1 VTPPQGDRRREATD
15 AGDQR
20 EYLNIDSQAVAMTAP
35 NRNALWAGALVDELV
50 AAGVDSVV
58 VSPGSRSTPLTMAA
72 ARHDDLRV
80 FSQLDERSAAYFA
93 LGRARRTGSVA
104 PLICTSGTAAANY
117 HPAVM
122 EASEGR
128 VPLLALTADRP
139 PELRDSGANQTA
151 DQEKL
156 YGDAVRFYKDLP
168 EPAPNDRA
176 LRSLRT
182 TVSRA
187 VATAEG
193 ADPGPVHLNVPF
205 EKPLEPTRVPD
216 DVPADLDPVA
226 ETGRDGPYVDVTP
239 GSPEPGDDA
248 LRTLANELGATDRG
262 LIVAGPAD
270 PPGLDAESVTALSH
284 ATGFPV
290 VADPLSNVRY
300 GGHTRVATVIG
311 AYDAY
316 LSAAVAGDGSGEGT
330 GEGEGES
337 DGGEGDDPA
346 TGWTDPELVL
356 RLGASP
362 TSKRLRK
369 YLAATGADQYQVDP
383 AGRWREAEFAATD
396 LVVAEPSRLCA
407 RLSRLVG
414 GGGGDPDWRA
424 QWEEADR
431 VAREIHGR
439 EREATGSEGGDAIPD
454 SSDPVSFHEGDALRA
469 VADALPDPAT
479 LFVSN
484 SMPVRDLDR
493 FVGPT
498 TASVTALGNRGVSGI
513 DGIVSSAL
521 GAGSATT
528 DDLTLV
534 VGDLALYHDANGLLA
549 LDRCGVDATVVLIN
563 NDGGGIFHA
572 LPIESFEPEF
582 TESFKTPHGI
592 EFEPLADLHGLAYAR
607 IDARPETVDGPAET
621 AAEVEATA
629 DALREAYAEARD
641 ADGSHLIEVRT
652 DAESSHRTRER
663 LAAAVEAAVH
673 GDGPD

>member
-1 VTPPQGDRRREATD
+1 
-15 AGDQR
+15 
-20 EYLNIDSQAVAMTAP
+20 MTAP
-35 NRNALWAGALVDELV
+35 NRNTLWARALVDELV
-50 AAGVDSVV
+50 AAGVDAVV
-58 VSPGSRSTPLTMAA
+58 ASPGSRSTPLTMAA
-72 ARHDDLRV
+72 ARNDDLRV

-93 LGRARRTGSVA
+93 LGRARRTGTVT

-122 EASEGR
+122 EASEAR

-182 TVSRA
+182 TVARA
-187 VATAEG
+187 VGTAEG

-205 EKPLEPTRVPD
+205 KKPLEPTRVAD
-216 DVPADLDPVA
+216 DVPADLDPSA
-226 ETGRDGPYVDVTP
+226 ERGRDGAYVDVTP
-239 GSPEPGDDA
+239 GSPSPGDDE
-248 LRTLANELGATDRG
+248 LRRLANALSTTERG

-270 PPGLDAESVTALSH
+270 PPGLDAEAITALSH
-284 ATGFPV
+284 ATGFPIL
-290 VADPLSNVRY
+290 ADPLSGVRF
-300 GGHTRVATVIG
+300 GGHTRVAPVIG

-316 LSAAVAGDGSGEGT
+316 LSAAVAG
-330 GEGEGES
+330 ES
-337 DGGEGDDPA
+337 H
-346 TGWTDPELVL
+346 GWTDPELVV

-369 YLAATGADQYQVDP
+369 YLAGTDADQYQVDP

-407 RLSRLVG
+407 RLSRLVA
-414 GGGGDPDWRA
+414 GGDGDGDWRA
-424 QWEEADR
+424 QWEAADR
-431 VAREIHGR
+431 TAAAIH
-439 EREATGSEGGDAIPD
+439 ERDADAEATD
-454 SSDPVSFHEGDALRA
+454 DPFPFHEGDALRV

-493 FVGPT
+493 FVSPT
-498 TASVTALGNRGVSGI
+498 TTSVTALGNRGVSGI

-534 VGDLALYHDANGLLA
+534 VGDLALYHDSNGLLA
-549 LDRCGVDATVVLIN
+549 LDRCDVDATVVLIN
-563 NDGGGIFHA
+563 NDGGGIFHK

-582 TESFKTPHGI
+582 TEAFKTPHGV

-607 IDARPETVDGPAET
+607 IDARPDAEG
-621 AAEVEATA
+621 AATPPTATA
-629 DALREAYAEARD
+629 DALADALTEARETP
-641 ADGSHLIEVRT
+641 GSHLIEVRT
-652 DAESSHRTRER
+652 DAEPSHRTRER
-663 LAAAVEAAVH
+663 LEAAVERAVH
-673 GDGPD
+673 GDPAE

>member
-1 VTPPQGDRRREATD
+1 
-15 AGDQR
+15 
-20 EYLNIDSQAVAMTAP
+20 MTAP

-72 ARHDDLRV
+72 ARSDDLRV

-122 EASEGR
+122 EASEAR

-187 VATAEG
+187 VGTAEG

-205 EKPLEPTRVPD
+205 KKPLEPTRVPD

-226 ETGRDGPYVDVTP
+226 ATGRDGPYVDVTP
-239 GSPEPGDDA
+239 GSPEPGDEE
-248 LRTLANELGATDRG
+248 LRALANELATTDRG

-284 ATGFPV
+284 ATGFPIL
-290 VADPLSNVRY
+290 ADPLSGVRY
-300 GGHTRVATVIG
+300 GGHTRVAPVIG

-316 LSAAVAGDGSGEGT
+316 LSADVA
-330 GEGEGES
+330 
-337 DGGEGDDPA
+337 GEGDAGEDGEGA
-346 TGWTDPELVL
+346 TDAAGWTDPELVL

-407 RLSRLVG
+407 RLSRLGG

-431 VAREIHGR
+431 AARAIQR
-439 EREATGSEGGDAIPD
+439 REAADRLPGD
-454 SSDPVSFHEGDALRA
+454 DPVGFHEGDALRV

-498 TASVTALGNRGVSGI
+498 TTSVTALGNRGVSGI

-534 VGDLALYHDANGLLA
+534 VGDLAFYHDANGLLA
-549 LDRCGVDATVVLIN
+549 LDRCDVDATVVLIN

-592 EFEPLADLHGLAYAR
+592 EFEPLADLHGLSYAR
-607 IDARPETVDGPAET
+607 VDARPEAVEAPVDV
-621 AAEVEATA
+621 AAELEAA
-629 DALREAYAEARD
+629 CARARD

-663 LAAAVEAAVH
+663 LAAAVEDAVH
-673 GDGPD
+673 GGGPE